1 MAKKT
6 PKKTEKPTPQSPLSK
21 LPAVDKLLSH
31 PHVRELSDRFSAM
44 VVKQAV
50 REAVSDARR
59 QLKEHPG
66 SDVIAEPAL
75 LSLIERWLLASITPR
90 LTAVINA
97 TGIILHTNLGR
108 APLAQEA
115 LDHVAAIS
123 SGYSNLEFDL
133 DEGRRGSRRDHLSAL
148 ITEITGARAS
158 VVVNNNA
165 AAVLLALNTLA
176 EGREVIVSRGELV
189 EIGGAFRIPD
199 VMEKS
204 GGRLREV
211 GTTNRTRLSDYEQA
225 IGSQTGLLLKVHTSN
240 YRVVGFTEEVTAPEL
255 VALGKRYDVPVMEDL
270 GSGSIIDL
278 SPWGLPHEPTVP
290 QVVSAGVDVITFS
303 GDKLLGGGQ
312 AGFIVGTPD
321 YIERVAKNPLYR
333 AVRIDKMT
341 LAAVE
346 STLMLYRDQN
356 EACRKIPVVRM
367 LTMPY
372 DETKQRALRIVR
384 QLNREPHP
392 DHHVTTA
399 DDFSGVGGGAF
410 PTCELPGRV
419 VTIIPLAESPGKLE
433 ERLRRQQVP
442 IVARIT
448 HERLI
453 LDPRTITDRQM
464 PDLIRGTAAALRGE
478 AGSQDTSIP
487 EKDSG

>member
-1 MAKKT
+1 M
-6 PKKTEKPTPQSPLSK
+6 PKKTEKPAPQSPLSK
-21 LPAVDKLLSH
+21 LPAVDKLLAH
-31 PHVRELSDRFSAM
+31 PHVRELSERFPAM

-50 REAVSDARR
+50 REAVSDARG
-59 QLKEHPG
+59 QLKEHPA
-66 SDVIAEPAL
+66 SDVMAEPAL
-75 LSLIERWLLASITPR
+75 LSLIEEWLLMSITPR
-90 LTAVINA
+90 LVPVINA

-108 APLAQEA
+108 APLANEA

-148 ITEITGARAS
+148 ITEITGAPAS

-204 GGRLREV
+204 GARLREV
-211 GTTNRTRLSDYEQA
+211 GATNRTRLSDYERA

-240 YRVVGFTEEVTAPEL
+240 YRIVGFTEEVAAAEL
-255 VALGKRYDVPVMEDL
+255 VALGRRYDVPVMEDL

-278 SPWGLPHEPTVP
+278 TPWGLPHEPTVP
-290 QVVSAGVDVITFS
+290 EVVSSGVDIITFS

-312 AGFIVGTPD
+312 AGFVIGAAD
-321 YIERVAKNPLYR
+321 YVERVAKNPLYR
-333 AVRIDKMT
+333 AMRVDKMT

-346 STLMLYRDQN
+346 STLMLYRDPN
-356 EACRKIPVVRM
+356 EARQKIPVVRM
-367 LTMPY
+367 ITMSY
-372 DETKQRALRIVR
+372 DETKRRALRIVR

-392 DHHVTTA
+392 NHHVTTA
-399 DDFSGVGGGAF
+399 DDVSGVGGGAF
-410 PTCELPGRV
+410 PTSELPGRV
-419 VTIIPLAESPGKLE
+419 ITIIPLAESPVKLE
-433 ERLRRQQVP
+433 ERLRRQPVP

-453 LDPRTITDRQM
+453 LDPRTITDRQI

-478 AGSQDTSIP
+478 TGSRHSNRP
-487 EKDSG
+487 EKDSV